1 MQRFTKT
8 GIAIFGSAMLLL
20 SACNTNNNNA
30 ADDNNRS
37 ANVESVN
44 NGYLIKQNNPYR
56 TTTSSDKY
64 PHTTSVQN
72 AQGEQDYFRFI
83 NKKIVVRTP
92 NGTNVAP
99 NGNFNWAG
107 GPNNVVPGPNNVVP
121 GPNNAVPAPN
131 NVAPAPNYPT
141 GQTPPVEQ
149 NRQPATQQP
158 APAPAPTAGVSNFER
173 QVIDLTNAQ
182 RKKNGLPALQSDAAL
197 GKVAKT
203 KANDMQQKNYF
214 SHTSPT
220 YGSPF
225 DMMRDMGVSYK
236 TAGENIAKGQAS
248 PEAVVNA
255 WMNSEGHRKNILNPN
270 FTHIGVGHQ
279 ASGNYWSQMFIGK

>member
-8 GIAIFGSAMLLL
+8 GIAIIGSAMLLL
-20 SACNTNNNNA
+20 SACNSNNA
-30 ADDNNRS
+30 ADDNNHS

-44 NGYLIKQNNPYR
+44 YGYIMKQDRPYR
-56 TTTSSDKY
+56 TTMSSDKY
-64 PHTTSVQN
+64 PHTTSVQH
-72 AQGEQDYFRFI
+72 AQGEQKYYRFI
-83 NKKIVVRTP
+83 NKKIVVGTP
-92 NGTNVAP
+92 NGNGTNVVP
-99 NGNFNWAG
+99 NGNFHWAG
-107 GPNNVVPGPNNVVP
+107 GPNN
-121 GPNNAVPAPN
+121 AAPAPN
-131 NVAPAPNYPT
+131 NNIAPEPNYPT
-141 GQTPPVEQ
+141 GQTQPVEQ

-158 APAPAPTAGVSNFER
+158 APTPAPTAGISNFEK

-182 RKKNGLPALQSDAAL
+182 RSKNGLPALKADTGL

-225 DMMRDMGVSYK
+225 DMMRDFGVSFK

>member
-8 GIAIFGSAMLLL
+8 GIAILGSAMLLL
-20 SACNTNNNNA
+20 SACNTNNNA

-44 NGYLIKQNNPYR
+44 NGYLIKQNRPYR

-64 PHTTSVQN
+64 PHTTSVQH
-72 AQGEQDYFRFI
+72 ARGEQEYFRFI

-92 NGTNVAP
+92 NGTEVAP
-99 NGNFNWAG
+99 NGNYNWAG
-107 GPNNVVPGPNNVVP
+107 GPNNVVPGPNNVAP
-121 GPNNAVPAPN
+121 PPNFAG
-131 NVAPAPNYPT
+131 APNYPT
-141 GQTPPVEQ
+141 GQTPPAPVEQ

-158 APAPAPTAGVSNFER
+158 ATPAPAPTAGISNFER

-182 RKKNGLPALQSDAAL
+182 RTKNGLPALKADTAL

-248 PEAVVNA
+248 PQAVVNA

>member
-1 MQRFTKT
+1 
-8 GIAIFGSAMLLL
+8 MLLL
-20 SACNTNNNNA
+20 SACNTNNA
-30 ADDNNRS
+30 ADDTNRS
-37 ANVESVN
+37 ANVKNVN
-44 NGYLIKQNNPYR
+44 NGYIMKQDHPYR

-64 PHTTSVQN
+64 PHTTSVQH
-72 AQGEQDYFRFI
+72 AQGEQQYFRFI
-83 NKKIVVRTP
+83 NKKVVVPTP
-92 NGTNVAP
+92 NGTNVVP
-99 NGNFNWAG
+99 NGNYHTG
-107 GPNNVVPGPNNVVP
+107 MPNNVVPPPNFA
-121 GPNNAVPAPN
+121 GS
-131 NVAPAPNYPT
+131 PNYPT

-158 APAPAPTAGVSNFER
+158 APAPAPAPAAGVSNFEK

-182 RKKNGLPALQSDAAL
+182 RTKNGLPALKADTAL

-248 PEAVVNA
+248 PDAVVNA

>member
-1 MQRFTKT
+1 
-8 GIAIFGSAMLLL
+8 MLLL
-20 SACNTNNNNA
+20 SACNTNNDA
-30 ADDNNRS
+30 ADDKNRS
-37 ANVESVN
+37 ANVENVN
-44 NGYLIKQNNPYR
+44 NGYIIKQDQPYR
-56 TTTSSDKY
+56 TTTSSDRY

-72 AQGEQDYFRFI
+72 AQGEQKYFRFI

-92 NGTNVAP
+92 NGTNVVP
-99 NGNFNWAG
+99 NGNYHFTG
-107 GPNNVVPGPNNVVP
+107 G
-121 GPNNAVPAPN
+121 PN
-131 NVAPAPNYPT
+131 NVAPAPNNVTPAPNNVTPAPNYPT
-141 GQTPPVEQ
+141 GDTTTGEQ

-158 APAPAPTAGVSNFER
+158 APTPAPTAGVSNFEK

-182 RKKNGLPALQSDAAL
+182 RKKNGLPALKTDAGL
-197 GKVAKT
+197 SKVAKT

-225 DMMRDMGVSYK
+225 DMMRDFGVSYK
-236 TAGENIAKGQAS
+236 TAGENIAKGQTS

-279 ASGNYWSQMFIGK
+279 QSGNYWSQMFIGK

>member
-1 MQRFTKT
+1 
-8 GIAIFGSAMLLL
+8 MLLL
-20 SACNTNNNNA
+20 SACNNNNA
-30 ADDNNRS
+30 ADDTDTNRS
-37 ANVESVN
+37 ANVENVN
-44 NGYLIKQNNPYR
+44 NGYLIKQDRPYR

-72 AQGEQDYFRFI
+72 TQGEQKYFRFI
-83 NKKIVVRTP
+83 NKKIVVGTP
-92 NGTNVAP
+92 NGTNVVP
-99 NGNFNWAG
+99 NGYNQFTG
-107 GPNNVVPGPNNVVP
+107 

-158 APAPAPTAGVSNFER
+158 ATPAPAPATGGVSNFER

-182 RKKNGLPALQSDAAL
+182 RKKNGLPALQMDTAL
-197 GKVAKT
+197 SKVAKT

-225 DMMRDMGVSYK
+225 DMMRDFGVSYK
-236 TAGENIAKGQAS
+236 TAGENIAKGQTS

-255 WMNSEGHRKNILNPN
+255 WMNSEGHRKNILNAN